1 MRLTSLARLA
11 LVPMLAVTVGCVPY
25 YYGPPRYGFP
35 GNIYVSWTFAGAS
48 CAQTPGVTQVT
59 VSILN
64 TAPIIPNTFACQ
76 VGSPPG
82 QLAIYNF
89 NPGSYL
95 VSLAGLDATGNVI
108 WSGSATVVVNG
119 NVSTLINLLPTTA
132 PANGVSLSWTF
143 AAAVGSF
150 FPPCTALGDP
160 DPDRIDSVAL
170 YVDGATNPAQTYD
183 CIQGSGAAQVS
194 APSLSPGS
202 HSLQLVGYQAGLSY
216 NFTQSQPVTVNVVAN
231 TPSSQAFTLNWL
243 VGGTG
248 VSWTYPTA
256 DACASSVASVTAS
269 FSGTGGSGYSVAGYP
284 CETSV
289 AIFKRLAAPAGSVSY
304 ALAVSALGAPPTAPV
319 LYSGTV
325 PSVNVQPGHFYDG
338 TSSTT
343 VSVPLK

>member
-11 LVPMLAVTVGCVPY
+11 LLAALAAGCVPY
-25 YYGPPRYGFP
+25 YYGPPPVYGFP

-48 CAQTPGVTQVT
+48 CAQTPGVVQVS
-59 VSILN
+59 VNILN
-64 TAPIIPNTFACQ
+64 TAPIRPNTFACQ

-95 VSLAGLDATGNVI
+95 VSLSGLDVSGNII

-119 NVSTLINLLPTTA
+119 NVSTLINLQPTT

-150 FPPCTALGDP
+150 SPPCTASGDP

-170 YVDGATNPAQTYD
+170 FVDGAPSPAQTYD
-183 CIQGSGAAQVS
+183 CIQGAGTAQVS
-194 APSLSPGS
+194 APALTPGS
-202 HSLQLVGYQAGLSY
+202 HSLQLVGYQAGVSY
-216 NFTQSQPVTVNVVAN
+216 NFVQSDPVTVNVVAN
-231 TPSSQAFTLNWL
+231 TPSSQAFTFNWL

-248 VSWTYPTA
+248 VSWTYPAA
-256 DACASSVASVTAS
+256 DACASSVATVTAA
-269 FSGTGGSGYSVAGYP
+269 FSGPGGAGYTLGGYA

-289 AIFKRLAAPAGSVSY
+289 AVFKGLAAPTGNASY
-304 ALAVSALGAPPTAPV
+304 ALAVSALGAAPASPV
-319 LYSGTV
+319 VYSGTV
-325 PSVNVQPGHFYDG
+325 SAVSVQAGHFYDG
-338 TSSTT
+338 TSGTT

>member
-11 LVPMLAVTVGCVPY
+11 LLPVLVAGCVPY
-25 YYGPPRYGFP
+25 YYPPPHYGYP

-48 CAQTPGVTQVT
+48 CAQTPGVAQVT

-64 TAPIIPNTFACQ
+64 SAPVIPNTFACQ
-76 VGSPPG
+76 VGNPPG

-95 VSLAGLDATGNVI
+95 VSLSGLDVSGKVI

-119 NVSTLINLLPTTA
+119 NVSTTIPLQPTTS
-132 PANGVSLSWTF
+132 PNGVSLSWTF

-150 FPPCTALGDP
+150 FPPCTASGDP
-160 DPDRIDSVAL
+160 DPDRLDSVAV
-170 YVDGATNPAQTYD
+170 YVDGATTPAQTYD
-183 CIQGSGAAQVS
+183 CIQGSGTAQAA
-194 APSLSPGS
+194 APSLTPGS
-202 HSLQLVGYQAGLSY
+202 HTLQLVGYQAGASY
-216 NFTQSQPVTVNVVAN
+216 NFAQSQAVTVNVVAN

-248 VSWTYPTA
+248 VSWTYPAA
-256 DACASSVASVTAS
+256 DACASSVASVTAA
-269 FSGTGGSGYSVAGYP
+269 FSGPGGSGYSVGGYP

-289 AIFKRLAAPAGSVSY
+289 AVFKRLAAPTGSASY
-304 ALAVSALGAPPTAPV
+304 ALAVSALGAAPTSPV

-325 PSVNVQPGHFYDG
+325 PSVNVQAGHFYDG
-338 TSSTT
+338 TSGTT
-343 VSVPLK
+343 VSVPLN